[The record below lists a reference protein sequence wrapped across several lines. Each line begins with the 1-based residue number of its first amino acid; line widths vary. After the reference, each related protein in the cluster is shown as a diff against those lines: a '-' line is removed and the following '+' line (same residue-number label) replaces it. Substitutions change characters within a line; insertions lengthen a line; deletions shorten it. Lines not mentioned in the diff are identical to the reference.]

1 MSVKG
6 KSTKITEWIKFN
18 NQMHE
23 INEIRST
30 EGFQEEEHGLGV
42 IASGFFDSSTCIYRA
57 PPSPEAGKH
66 PPRTGEAAPIAVRI
80 GRTHPKAEIEEKAVA
95 VAPKIRHAQRVS

>member
-6 KSTKITEWIKFN
+6 EITKTKKCKKFMSRL
-18 NQMHE
+18 QE
-23 INEIRST
+23 PNEIQNT
-30 EGFQEEEHGLGV
+30 EDYQEGEQGLGV
-42 IASGFFDSSTCIYRA
+42 YPVNFVFSLCVYRA